1 MNSRNM
7 RWIVTAAI
15 IVLLG
20 ASAVFI
26 HAAGDSNTA
35 SGASSANSLNQEAQ
49 QAVAEGTDMQGKAAP
64 NFSLQDQTGATV
76 SLASLRGR
84 PVVLTF
90 FDSVCP
96 HADCSLMA
104 QYLNWTAKDMGTSSA
119 DVTWVAISVDPWHDT
134 PASATEFLQSR
145 QVTIPFHFL
154 LGTYAQLKPL
164 WDAFYIQ
171 VLPPDANGV
180 VLHGTGVYI
189 LDAQGRERLFLSEG
203 FDPKPASGYLRVMLS
218 QPGNLPAGTPVVTQ
232 AAGTAIQTQ
241 NVNGATVSLTA
252 RPAQFGNY
260 DFIVE
265 VLDSTGKP
273 VQNATVSLALTM
285 PAMAMTPLTVTLG
298 PTNPPVPGAYAANGV
313 LSMYGQWQVT
323 VKVQPA
329 GGGAPLQTTF
339 TFTSR
344 Q

>member
-15 IVLLG
+15 VVLLG

-26 HAAGDSNTA
+26 HAAGGPSTA
-35 SGASSANSLNQEAQ
+35 SGASSSTSSITREAQ
-49 QAVAEGTDMQGKAAP
+49 QALQEGTDLQGSPAP
-64 NFSLQDQTGATV
+64 TFTLQDQTGATV

-104 QYLNWTAKDMGTSSA
+104 QYLNWTAKDMGVSSA
-119 DVTWVAISVDPWHDT
+119 DVSWVALSVDPWHDT
-134 PASATEFLQSR
+134 PATSTAFLQSR
-145 QVTIPFHFL
+145 QVTMPFHFL

-164 WDAFYIQ
+164 WDAYHMQAILQ
-171 VLPPDANGV
+171 ADSV
-180 VLHGTGVYI
+180 VIHSTGVYV
-189 LDAQGRERLFLSEG
+189 LDAQGRERLYLDEG
-203 FDPKPASGYLRVMLS
+203 FDPSALSGYLRVMLS
-218 QPGNLPAGTPVVTQ
+218 QPGNLPAGTPAPTQ

-241 NVNGATVSLTA
+241 SVNGATISLTA
-252 RPAQFGNY
+252 RPAQYGTY

-265 VLDSTGKP
+265 ALDGNGTP
-273 VQNATVSLALTM
+273 MQNASVSIALTM
-285 PAMAMTPLTVTLG
+285 SAMAMTPLTVSLG
-298 PTNPPVPGAYAANGV
+298 PTNPSVPGAYTAQGV
-313 LSMYGQWQVT
+313 LSMYGQWQAV
-323 VKVQPA
+323 VKVRPA
-329 GGGAPLQTTF
+329 GGGAPLQATF
-339 TFTSR
+339 TFTSH